1 VKNITEPVS
10 VYRVR
15 LDGVKQLKRP
25 RRKSA
30 RPWRWVIA
38 GVAAL
43 ALVAGALFWT
53 MHEDI
58 RVRTPGGKPGVAVL
72 PFANIAGSEEGG
84 RLADGITED
93 IITDLS
99 RFKDFEVIAR
109 NSTEVYKGKPADIR
123 QVGHDLGVSY
133 VLEGSIQLQADR
145 VRVTGELID
154 AESGSHVWANRWD
167 RSAADLFKVQSEIS
181 EAVAG
186 ALGGS
191 FNMGAIMQ
199 RETERTGR
207 KPPASLD
214 AYDLYLIGVEAK
226 AQRTKESIS
235 KGLAALDQSIALDPN
250 FARAY
255 IIRGWLHM
263 FTADAGVPWKVALR
277 AMGADLKKGVE
288 LDPGD
293 ADAQAALAYYH
304 TMDNKLAE
312 SESLIREALALNP
325 NNVNVLGLAAM
336 VLPYV
341 GHPEEAATL
350 ADRALRLD
358 PRMVPAN
365 LAGMRH
371 AYYWSRH
378 FEQVIAVMNRIP
390 EESRSSLGLLQLAAS
405 YAFLGRADEAAAA
418 KRHY

>member
-1 VKNITEPVS
+1 MG
-10 VYRVR
+10 
-15 LDGVKQLKRP
+15 L
-25 RRKSA
+25 
-30 RPWRWVIA
+30 
-38 GVAAL
+38 
-43 ALVAGALFWT
+43 
-53 MHEDI
+53 
-58 RVRTPGGKPGVAVL
+58 
-72 PFANIAGSEEGG
+72 
-84 RLADGITED
+84 
-93 IITDLS
+93 
-99 RFKDFEVIAR
+99 
-109 NSTEVYKGKPADIR
+109 
-123 QVGHDLGVSY
+123 DLGVSY

-145 VRVTGELID
+145 VRVTAELID
-154 AESGSHVWANRWD
+154 AASGSHIWANRWD
-167 RSAADLFKVQSEIS
+167 RSAADFFKVQSEIS

-191 FNMGAIMQ
+191 FNLGAIVQ
-199 RETERTGR
+199 EETERVRR

-235 KGLAALDQSIALDPN
+235 KGLAALDRSIALDPN

-255 IIRGWLHM
+255 IIRAWLHM
-263 FTADAGVPWKVALR
+263 FTADSGVPWKDALK

-341 GHPEEAATL
+341 GHPEEAAAL
-350 ADRALRLD
+350 ADKALRLD

-365 LAGMRH
+365 LAGIRH

-405 YAFLGRADEAAAA
+405 HAFLGHTDEAAAA
-418 KRHY
+418 KAALLAKLPGITAQNYFADGWYFARKQEEDLFFDTFRVLKLPMCATPEQLKSIAKPKPLPECPAMTN